1 MSELSAADLQT
12 EAGKKKFRE
21 TLLQESQI
29 VFNHVRNVSY
39 AEGLKSGIYF

>member
-1 MSELSAADLQT
+1 MTELSAVDLNT
-12 EAGKKKFRE
+12 EAGKKKLRE

-39 AEGLKSGIYF
+39 AEGLKSRI